1 MWRVKRKILNVRKT
15 SHNESARLNC
25 NVRILSLN
33 KIPYSL
39 ISVLFDDERAPQVCS
54 DVIVRSY
61 RTGARANLLSR
72 RSGLQQ
78 LHFRAKYSFQA
89 IWQNNTVA
97 ATQGKTQQAPT
108 KFISLQ
114 KSIQYKTYYTQYI
127 IYTDIHTIINMA
139 NEAKEKEKLSERS
152 VTV

>member
-1 MWRVKRKILNVRKT
+1 
-15 SHNESARLNC
+15 
-25 NVRILSLN
+25 
-33 KIPYSL
+33 
-39 ISVLFDDERAPQVCS
+39 VCS